1 MSRQSLFTLFG
12 IATIATLCVL
22 PNLMTERAA
31 VNTSSPTERNA
42 FERTSFFDRRF
53 LDGDSDD
60 DDSNCTHHHDTCEQ
74 VRQNCKL
81 GTGGTALFNYY
92 EFYYCDVPRWIGFVL
107 LVGWLLIVFSLLAS
121 TADSFFVVQLETMS
135 EKLRLSPTVAGITL
149 CAVGNSA
156 PDVFSD
162 LAAVQ
167 NANDFSLALGEL
179 MGASMFLTTCVLG
192 AVILVATSKKN
203 DHASVNGVDFVRD
216 VTIFSIALGLLLI
229 FTLTEQK
236 IYLYESLMIIGVYLL
251 YIAVVVT
258 MSYWNTPTNDLHHM
272 ETMPPD
278 AEFLKNKKE
287 SKKTNIT
294 TLTDSLL
301 EAGEKVGESS
311 HNEEEQENDDDS
323 RLYGLD
329 WSSEDSVFEKLIF
342 IVEFPF
348 SVMRWLSIASSNTN
362 HWDWRRRYLA
372 CVAPIGTVIVVFL
385 DFSGNWQSGTSWDG
399 FREPKIGGHFPVVYV
414 FILAA
419 ALIGV
424 LIFMTSN
431 NNEIPSYHWVLVLL
445 AFISTVA
452 WLDMIGNECVA
463 VLEALGTITSITS
476 TSEGHSIMGITVLAW
491 ANSIGDFVAD
501 TAIARSGKVKM
512 AIASTFGSPLLTAC
526 LGLGLATVVAASS
539 NSNHA
544 VQSKMDGELWIS
556 YIFLTMSLGSSLVLI
571 SSKGF
576 RVPRWYA
583 FYLFGLY
590 SLYVLFSVL
599 HCTKVI

>member
-1 MSRQSLFTLFG
+1 M
-12 IATIATLCVL
+12 
-22 PNLMTERAA
+22 
-31 VNTSSPTERNA
+31 
-42 FERTSFFDRRF
+42 
-53 LDGDSDD
+53 
-60 DDSNCTHHHDTCEQ
+60 
-74 VRQNCKL
+74 
-81 GTGGTALFNYY
+81 
-92 EFYYCDVPRWIGFVL
+92 
-107 LVGWLLIVFSLLAS
+107 
-121 TADSFFVVQLETMS
+121 
-135 EKLRLSPTVAGITL
+135 
-149 CAVGNSA
+149 
-156 PDVFSD
+156 
-162 LAAVQ
+162 
-167 NANDFSLALGEL
+167 
-179 MGASMFLTTCVLG
+179 
-192 AVILVATSKKN
+192 
-203 DHASVNGVDFVRD
+203 
-216 VTIFSIALGLLLI
+216 
-229 FTLTEQK
+229 
-236 IYLYESLMIIGVYLL
+236 
-251 YIAVVVT
+251 
-258 MSYWNTPTNDLHHM
+258 
-272 ETMPPD
+272 
-278 AEFLKNKKE
+278 
-287 SKKTNIT
+287 
-294 TLTDSLL
+294 
-301 EAGEKVGESS
+301 
-311 HNEEEQENDDDS
+311 
-323 RLYGLD
+323 
-329 WSSEDSVFEKLIF
+329 
-342 IVEFPF
+342 
-348 SVMRWLSIASSNTN
+348 
-362 HWDWRRRYLA
+362 
-372 CVAPIGTVIVVFL
+372 
-385 DFSGNWQSGTSWDG
+385 
-399 FREPKIGGHFPVVYV
+399 VYV

-556 YIFLTMSLGSSLVLI
+556 YTFLAMSLGSSLVLI

-590 SLYVLFSVL
+590 SMYVLFSVL